1 MDAQSERDF
10 SEFVAARSMTLLRV
24 AHVLTGDQHRAE
36 DLVQGALT
44 KLAAR
49 WQRVDDPDAYV
60 RRVIYNDQ
68 VSVWRRRARIR
79 EDPVAEAPDRPAADG
94 FAGAERRID
103 LRSALSRLG
112 PRQRAVLVLRF
123 FEDLPEAEVARLLGC
138 SVGTV
143 RSQAHRA
150 LARLRTL
157 APELG
162 DPPITTTPITA
173 PEVSR

>member
-1 MDAQSERDF
+1 MDARSEREF

-49 WQRVDDPDAYV
+49 WHRVDDPDAYV

-68 VSVWRRRARIR
+68 VTVWRRRGKIR
-79 EDPVAEAPDRPAADG
+79 EDPVAVTPDRAATDG
-94 FAGAERRID
+94 FVHAERRMD
-103 LRSALSRLG
+103 LRAALSRLG
-112 PRQRAVLVLRF
+112 SRQRAVLVLRF

-143 RSQAHRA
+143 RSQTHRA

-162 DPPITTTPITA
+162 DTPNPITQTATPEA
-173 PEVSR
+173 P